1 MPVHPHRT
9 KFAEPAGLRRRAPI
23 GGDPS
28 HVSAGVPMIPTQWLQ
43 HFVMPALALLGATR
57 YKTLD
62 ARVLLEIAK

>member
-1 MPVHPHRT
+1 
-9 KFAEPAGLRRRAPI
+9 
-23 GGDPS
+23 
-28 HVSAGVPMIPTQWLQ
+28 MIPTQWLQ